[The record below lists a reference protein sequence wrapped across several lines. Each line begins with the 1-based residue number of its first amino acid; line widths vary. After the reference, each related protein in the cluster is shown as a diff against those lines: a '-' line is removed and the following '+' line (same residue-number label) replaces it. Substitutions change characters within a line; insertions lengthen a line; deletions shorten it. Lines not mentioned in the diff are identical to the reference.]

1 MLNGTYTIIFLILGL
16 IKKTVQMNEYFP
28 KPKSLEANVKVELD
42 LSNYA
47 IKADLKNATRVDTS
61 DLAKKTDLAN
71 LKSDVDKW
79 DIDKLKNV
87 PSNLSN
93 LKTKVDELDIGK
105 LETTLFDLS
114 NLSNVVKND
123 VVKKTVYDKLIKK
136 VNAIDIGGLV
146 KKKQIIMLKSK
157 ILKIKYLVLLT

>member
-71 LKSDVDKW
+71 LKSDVDK
-79 DIDKLKNV
+79 
-87 PSNLSN
+87 
-93 LKTKVDELDIGK
+93 
-105 LETTLFDLS
+105 
-114 NLSNVVKND
+114 
-123 VVKKTVYDKLIKK
+123 
-136 VNAIDIGGLV
+136 
-146 KKKQIIMLKSK
+146 
-157 ILKIKYLVLLT
+157 